1 MLTFHDLYVSYA
13 PDVYRFAYWLAG
25 NSVDADD
32 ITSETFVRAWTK
44 FGSIRTE
51 TLKAYLLKIAR
62 NVYLKQMRKERLQT
76 DLKDT
81 HPDPLPGPDKLA
93 EDRAELEMA
102 QRVLQTLSEID
113 RSAFVLRVQ
122 HDLPYIEIARVLELS
137 EAAVKVKVHRARKK
151 MLAARMG
158 KEVA

>member
-1 MLTFHDLYVSYA
+1 MKN
-13 PDVYRFAYWLAG
+13 G
-25 NSVDADD
+25 
-32 ITSETFVRAWTK
+32 
-44 FGSIRTE
+44 
-51 TLKAYLLKIAR
+51 KIAR
-62 NVYLKQMRKERLQT
+62 NVYLQQMRKERLHT
-76 DLKDT
+76 DLKDI

-122 HDLPYIEIARVLELS
+122 HDLPYIEIARVLQLS
-137 EAAVKVKVHRARKK
+137 EAAVKVKVHRARKR